1 MKSLFNHWRAKGF
14 LRPAREAGASIVEV
28 ALLIPLLM
36 VILFG
41 MIDLGRWVF
50 LAIEV
55 SSAARAGAQYGGQ
68 NRGTALDTTGIQTA
82 AQNDVPDIS
91 GLHVASSTSTCWC
104 SLTPGTPVSCSISSC
119 PASGTMPNE
128 LIPLLQVTTSTS
140 YSPWI
145 AYPPFKSAV
154 TITGQAVVPQG
165 Q

>member
-104 SLTPGTPVSCSISSC
+104 SSAPGTAVSCSIGSC
-119 PASGTMPNE
+119 TGASQ